1 MSIISVSHLS
11 KHFQVHKKEPGL
23 SGSVRSLFL
32 RKYETVRAIN
42 DISFDINE
50 GDDLILEEY
59 DLKTKKY
66 TGRKIKKKAWNIIK
80 VNPTQMNDIDDIKKF
95 GFYIIEIK

>member
-1 MSIISVSHLS
+1 MEI
-11 KHFQVHKKEPGL
+11 HKKTWPEYFKMILDGKKN
-23 SGSVRSLFL
+23 FEL
-32 RKYETVRAIN
+32 RLA
-42 DISFDINE
+42 DFDINE